1 MGLICKGRVAGVLLL
16 PCADAEHAPRIG
28 PSFLSVLDPLVC
40 RMYVPGSV
48 KQMTA
53 VIPRW
58 LNLGVLVQSSEHER
72 EEPGNS
78 ACQGCLVSPRQAAG
92 VRLSPPIRLS
102 RVASCKETRTQ
113 ALRFFFGTCC
123 HPNTFTCVLQS
134 SGCTMQS
141 HRD

>member
-1 MGLICKGRVAGVLLL
+1 
-16 PCADAEHAPRIG
+16 
-28 PSFLSVLDPLVC
+28 
-40 RMYVPGSV
+40 
-48 KQMTA
+48 MTA

-78 ACQGCLVSPRQAAG
+78 ACQGCLVSPRQAPG

-113 ALRFFFGTCC
+113 ALRFFWD
-123 HPNTFTCVLQS
+123 LLS
-134 SGCTMQS
+134 SEHLHVRLTEQRMYDAKPSGLMQL
-141 HRD
+141 HEMHKPQRIVH